1 MKIPE
6 LISALSRA
14 TNKQITQAEIA
25 RALMTNEAV
34 ISNKKSRG
42 SEVTVTDLILCSKFF
57 EVPIEAL
64 LHEEDK
70 VRDAREIIY
79 YENEN
84 LGDLIRHPD
93 VTSVWKDRQVLEHK
107 WHKDVKNLRAIS
119 MFGDSMDGGARPIKS
134 GDMLIIDIT
143 ETNPLASGIFA
154 YTTSK
159 QDKLYVSY
167 IKEYMGDVTFTFN
180 NPMCGGSI
188 VKTSEELEAKGFK
201 IIGRVIHN
209 DSEVW

>member
-1 MKIPE
+1 MKISE

-14 TNKQITQAEIA
+14 TNRQITQAEIA
-25 RALMTNEAV
+25 RALVTNEAV

-42 SEVTVTDLILCSKFF
+42 SEVTVEELLTCCKYFEIPVEAILR
-57 EVPIEAL
+57 
-64 LHEEDK
+64 EDEK
-70 VRDAREIIY
+70 VRDAREIVY
-79 YENEN
+79 YENES

-93 VTSVWKDRQVLEHK
+93 VTSVWKDRQVLYHK
-107 WHKDVKNLRAIS
+107 WKKKEENLRAIS

-143 ETNPLASGIFA
+143 ETNPLASGIYA
-154 YTTSK
+154 YTTAQK
-159 QDKLYVSY
+159 GKLYVSY
-167 IKEYMGDVTFTFN
+167 IKEYMGEVTFTFA
-180 NPMCGGSI
+180 NPMCGASI
-188 VKTSEELEAKGFK
+188 TKTTEELESKGFK